1 MPVSEGAKAY
11 PTCPLL
17 PCPPSGAGCPRF
29 FLLGARWTQKRPLG
43 GAQAMEYESMCD
55 ICKESLHYCC
65 SLTLDVV
72 SFLIVEELGGALHYP
87 KDRQVE

>member
-1 MPVSEGAKAY
+1 
-11 PTCPLL
+11 
-17 PCPPSGAGCPRF
+17 
-29 FLLGARWTQKRPLG
+29 
-43 GAQAMEYESMCD
+43 MEYESMCD

-65 SLTLDVV
+65 SLTLDIV